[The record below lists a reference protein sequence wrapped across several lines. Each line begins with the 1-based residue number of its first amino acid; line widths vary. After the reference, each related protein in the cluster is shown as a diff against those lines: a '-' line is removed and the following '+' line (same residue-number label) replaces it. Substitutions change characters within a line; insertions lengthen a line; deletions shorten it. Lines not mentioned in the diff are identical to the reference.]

1 MVDSGAFS
9 VWKSGAS
16 VNLDEYISFCKKYEE
31 DLQVIVALD
40 VIPGSAEEEEEP
52 TKEAIQKACKEGWE
66 NYLKMLSAGLPK
78 EKVVPVFH
86 QLDDWE
92 WLERYLNFGVPYI
105 GLSPRKNAG
114 RITERQWL
122 DQCMKYVCDSEGN
135 PKVKLHGFGVMKI
148 SFLQRY
154 PWYSCDST
162 TWKRHAMYGALI
174 IPRKN
179 IDGSWNFLKTPHR
192 IFFSTKKGESAKAK
206 GNHYESLS
214 PMVRKTL
221 GDFLDSIGFELGKST
236 YRKEPLTYK
245 YDRTHENVFEKH
257 KDYLVIEDKVVKGV
271 SNDLDSRSAVNKIYF
286 EELQKQLPW
295 PRKFQFFEQ
304 SIL

>member
-1 MVDSGAFS
+1 M
-9 VWKSGAS
+9 
-16 VNLDEYISFCKKYEE
+16 
-31 DLQVIVALD
+31 
-40 VIPGSAEEEEEP
+40 
-52 TKEAIQKACKEGWE
+52 
-66 NYLKMLSAGLPK
+66 
-78 EKVVPVFH
+78 
-86 QLDDWE
+86 
-92 WLERYLNFGVPYI
+92 R
-105 GLSPRKNAG
+105 
-114 RITERQWL
+114 
-122 DQCMKYVCDSEGN
+122 YVCDSEGN
-135 PKVKLHGFGVMKI
+135 PQVKFHGFGITKI
-148 SFLQRY
+148 SFLYRY

-162 TWKRHAMYGALI
+162 AWIINSRYGCLLV
-174 IPRKN
+174 PRKN
-179 IDGSWNFLKTPHR
+179 LDSTWDFSSIHHKIL
-192 IFFSTKKGESAKAK
+192 FSTKKGKVAKNK
-206 GNHYESLS
+206 GAHYDYLS

-295 PRKFQFFEQ
+295 PRKFQFFER